1 MEVAPLVFIRGGGRI
16 VLLFG
21 VMFKTNTSFTC
32 GPTCVCI
39 TDLIEVMGKST
50 NALMCA
56 IGINTLDEYEGT
68 RSGQT
73 VSSKFSTQLRDL
85 VQELDATG
93 LHFVRCIKPNI
104 QLLPDRFESSLVLT
118 QLRCCGVLEVARVSR
133 AGFPT
138 RYRHADFVRR

>member
-1 MEVAPLVFIRGGGRI
+1 MLPFI
-16 VLLFG
+16 V
-21 VMFKTNTSFTC
+21 
-32 GPTCVCI
+32 
-39 TDLIEVMGKST
+39 DLIEVMGKST

-56 IGINTLDEYEGT
+56 IGINTLDEYEGM

-73 VSSKFSTQLRDL
+73 VSSKFSTQLREL
-85 VQELDATG
+85 VQELDGTG

-104 QLLPDRFESSLVLT
+104 QLLPDKFESSLVLT